1 MLEAVRWRERTSGE
15 EVRRRIRHLF
25 LFIGADPNTDWLS
38 GSGIRLDPKGFV
50 LTGADSTGSRPPLE
64 TSRRGIFAIGD
75 VRSGSIKRVAAA
87 VGEGAQVVATLH
99 AALTAIGTEPPGLRP
114 T

>member
-1 MLEAVRWRERTSGE
+1 LEAIRWRQRSGE
-15 EVRRRIRHLF
+15 EGRRPIQHLF

-38 GSGIRLDPKGFV
+38 GSGVALDAKGFV
-50 LTGADSTGSRPPLE
+50 LTGGDCNETRNPLE
-64 TSRRGIFAIGD
+64 TSRRIFAIGD

-99 AALTAIGTEPPGLRP
+99 ATLASMESKIAGEPAAQRG
-114 T
+114 